1 MVLWCRPPPRGC
13 LSVSSVPPEEHGI
26 KGPVP
31 RPPGGPLVGPAQP
44 PVHFPH
50 QGEGLPPQRVRDCAP
65 VHIPRPALLRPL
77 CRPPSLLL
85 HLRRRC
91 HAPSPLRRGHPR
103 RLRPRRGGGLL
114 VLVSWGLGGD
124 ELAGVRVDVVE
135 VVVVVV
141 VVVVGVVRRHL
152 LDAGGDAPHRLHF
165 RLRGC
170 SALCPPPLA
179 PPSPLGSRAPSL
191 LSLGALAL
199 ALAPCPWAP
208 FRSRARVA
216 GPASRPPHPG
226 PLALPS
232 PLVQPP
238 APGCPSR
245 APDHPS
251 RALAPPRPPARVA
264 GPASRPPRPGPL
276 ALPPP
281 LAPSPAPG
289 PPARAPARPSRAPT
303 PPLPPACHA
312 VRRSPPPRR
321 CALPGPLAGRPAAFA
336 VAAA

>member
-1 MVLWCRPPPRGC
+1 MVLLGRPPPRGC

-26 KGPVP
+26 QGPVP

-65 VHIPRPALLRPL
+65 VHVPRPALLRPL

-85 HLRRRC
+85 HLRRRR

-103 RLRPRRGGGLL
+103 RLHPRRGGGLL

-152 LDAGGDAPHRLHF
+152 LDAGGMHLTGCTSGCGGAQPSAP
-165 RLRGC
+165 
-170 SALCPPPLA
+170 
-179 PPSPLGSRAPSL
+179 
-191 LSLGALAL
+191 
-199 ALAPCPWAP
+199 
-208 FRSRARVA
+208 
-216 GPASRPPHPG
+216 
-226 PLALPS
+226 LPS
-232 PLVQPP
+232 PRPPPWDPVPRPSCPLGPLPLPLPLPLGPFPVPCPCRGSRLSSPTPRPARSPPCP
-238 APGCPSR
+238 APCAWGALP
-245 APDHPS
+245 APLTTLPVPWPLPDPLPEPRVPPLVHHAPARSLSHHPS
-251 RALAPPRPPARVA
+251 L
-264 GPASRPPRPGPL
+264 
-276 ALPPP
+276 
-281 LAPSPAPG
+281 PSPAPG